1 MASGDEVVQIRRIMY
16 PAANFAAPSQR
27 AGGSTPGERVA
38 GLHLFDAATIE
49 YLDFLC
55 RLKGYGGGGLT
66 FTLPWSA
73 ASATSGAAAPSLTL
87 ASGAGPP
94 SAGLIPTAASSGCSG
109 VTSGS
114 AEAASAATAPAP
126 AVSPPGP
133 SLPAPAGANAPRAG
147 AATMPSPIVPPG
159 SRLSAGGIGVVV
171 ENGTVGTDEVCIRA

>member
-73 ASATSGAAAPSLTL
+73 ASATSGAVRWGIAIRRL
-87 ASGAGPP
+87 ADDAEDIDASHTYDYNDADD
-94 SAGLIPTAASSGCSG
+94 TAASASGELSIPTIAFTDG
-109 VTSGS
+109 VDMDSWADGEWAIVRVRRNASHANDTMTGD
-114 AEAASAATAPAP
+114 AE
-126 AVSPPGP
+126 
-133 SLPAPAGANAPRAG
+133 LWD
-147 AATMPSPIVPPG
+147 
-159 SRLSAGGIGVVV
+159 L
-171 ENGTVGTDEVCIRA
+171 VGEET